1 MIILNL
7 QTKAHVSGIHVE
19 FFEWFTSPHI
29 LEAKQRR
36 KIYTKKLIWSQKLDT
51 FIWWAFNSSGGDSKT
66 PSISVVKR
74 KKLSLEMWS
83 VLFFGTAILK
93 ASIWVGGQGEIMY
106 SCIPVWL
113 MNSSHICYFI
123 ALHNTSLDIQR
134 QGAPLPR
141 GESDAGGV
149 KYHAQVHTGEDSNP
163 KTHIT
168 LSMSASLQKTLLFFT
183 CATQNCGKGWFR
195 ILLRGSKTWLTGR
208 ISCNVLQHGRVTIAY
223 NNLLHVV

>member
-1 MIILNL
+1 MVDFYFQLWLTIFPVFFYYFKHCPYKRILVWVYFRGNYKISVYFGMIILNL

-106 SCIPVWL
+106 LCIPVWL

-123 ALHNTSLDIQR
+123 ALHNTSLGIQR

-141 GESDAGGV
+141 GESDAGGCEIPCTSPHRWGFQS
-149 KYHAQVHTGEDSNP
+149 KD
-163 KTHIT
+163 THY
-168 LSMSASLQKTLLFFT
+168 S
-183 CATQNCGKGWFR
+183 
-195 ILLRGSKTWLTGR
+195 
-208 ISCNVLQHGRVTIAY
+208 
-223 NNLLHVV
+223 

>member
-51 FIWWAFNSSGGDSKT
+51 FIWWAFNSSRGDSKT

-113 MNSSHICYFI
+113 MHSSHICYFI

-141 GESDAGGV
+141 GESDAGGCEIPCTSPHRWGFQS
-149 KYHAQVHTGEDSNP
+149 KAGARRH
-163 KTHIT
+163 
-168 LSMSASLQKTLLFFT
+168 TLLLV
-183 CATQNCGKGWFR
+183 CQRHCRKLSYSSMCYSELW
-195 ILLRGSKTWLTGR
+195 K
-208 ISCNVLQHGRVTIAY
+208 RVI
-223 NNLLHVV
+223 